1 MSRVTLKSSTIFI
14 SVGNKTEVYRS
25 VADVP
30 PSLRKKLE
38 QSTNGI
44 NSATILI
51 ADRKGKEEIVRA
63 IRGLPSNLRSKLST
77 SLREDAARAVRIDL
91 ALRALAREENL
102 EPTEDEIDEELTTT
116 AESMNVS
123 ADLLRSNLRDTGRVV
138 TFRSEVAKM
147 KASRWLN
154 ENVTFIDPE
163 GVEIDPSLLKAEEA
177 VEPAESD
184 DVDA

>member
-25 VADVP
+25 VAEVP

-77 SLREDAARAVRIDL
+77 SLRE
-91 ALRALAREENL
+91 
-102 EPTEDEIDEELTTT
+102 
-116 AESMNVS
+116 
-123 ADLLRSNLRDTGRVV
+123 
-138 TFRSEVAKM
+138 
-147 KASRWLN
+147 
-154 ENVTFIDPE
+154 
-163 GVEIDPSLLKAEEA
+163 EA
-177 VEPAESD
+177 VPPRAERRPIPWAQWAQVWQEWAEFLLPAAIGAA
-184 DVDA
+184 VWLLFGVKLV

>member
-25 VADVP
+25 VAEVP

-38 QSTNGI
+38 QSTNSI

-77 SLREDAARAVRIDL
+77 SLRDDAPRTAPTPIAWARVWQNWAEFLLPAAIGVAVW
-91 ALRALAREENL
+91 
-102 EPTEDEIDEELTTT
+102 
-116 AESMNVS
+116 
-123 ADLLRSNLRDTGRVV
+123 LL
-138 TFRSEVAKM
+138 F
-147 KASRWLN
+147 
-154 ENVTFIDPE
+154 
-163 GVEIDPSLLKAEEA
+163 SLK
-177 VEPAESD
+177 
-184 DVDA
+184 

>member
-25 VADVP
+25 VAEVP

-63 IRGLPSNLRSKLST
+63 IRGLPSNLRSRLST
-77 SLREDAARAVRIDL
+77 SLREEAVAARTVRQPFPWAKWALVWQDWAEFLLPAAIGAAVW
-91 ALRALAREENL
+91 
-102 EPTEDEIDEELTTT
+102 
-116 AESMNVS
+116 
-123 ADLLRSNLRDTGRVV
+123 LLFG
-138 TFRSEVAKM
+138 AK
-147 KASRWLN
+147 
-154 ENVTFIDPE
+154 
-163 GVEIDPSLLKAEEA
+163 
-177 VEPAESD
+177 
-184 DVDA
+184 

>member
-25 VADVP
+25 VDDVP

-63 IRGLPSNLRSKLST
+63 IRGLPSSLRSRLTS
-77 SLREDAARAVRIDL
+77 SLRNEAPVEARTSD
-91 ALRALAREENL
+91 
-102 EPTEDEIDEELTTT
+102 
-116 AESMNVS
+116 
-123 ADLLRSNLRDTGRVV
+123 
-138 TFRSEVAKM
+138 
-147 KASRWLN
+147 RWLVLVRDWA
-154 ENVTFIDPE
+154 EVLFPALIGLTAW
-163 GVEIDPSLLKAEEA
+163 LLFS
-177 VEPAESD
+177 PH
-184 DVDA
+184 

>member
-25 VADVP
+25 VAEVP

-63 IRGLPSNLRSKLST
+63 IRGLPSNLRSKLGT
-77 SLREDAARAVRIDL
+77 SLREEAPRAEGWSIEWAKWAGVWQDWAEFLLPAAIGLAVW
-91 ALRALAREENL
+91 
-102 EPTEDEIDEELTTT
+102 
-116 AESMNVS
+116 
-123 ADLLRSNLRDTGRVV
+123 LLFSV
-138 TFRSEVAKM
+138 K
-147 KASRWLN
+147 
-154 ENVTFIDPE
+154 
-163 GVEIDPSLLKAEEA
+163 
-177 VEPAESD
+177 
-184 DVDA
+184 

>member
-30 PSLRKKLE
+30 PPLRKKLE

-63 IRGLPSNLRSKLST
+63 IRGLPLNLRSKIAT
-77 SLREDAARAVRIDL
+77 SI
-91 ALRALAREENL
+91 EEE
-102 EPTEDEIDEELTTT
+102 EPRVETKP
-116 AESMNVS
+116 AQWVCV
-123 ADLLRSNLRDTGRVV
+123 LRDWAEFLVPAAVGFAVWLLFT
-138 TFRSEVAKM
+138 AK
-147 KASRWLN
+147 
-154 ENVTFIDPE
+154 
-163 GVEIDPSLLKAEEA
+163 
-177 VEPAESD
+177 
-184 DVDA
+184 

>member
-77 SLREDAARAVRIDL
+77 SLRDEAPRAERKPIAWVSIARDWAEFLVPATIGIAVWL
-91 ALRALAREENL
+91 LY
-102 EPTEDEIDEELTTT
+102 
-116 AESMNVS
+116 S
-123 ADLLRSNLRDTGRVV
+123 A
-138 TFRSEVAKM
+138 K
-147 KASRWLN
+147 
-154 ENVTFIDPE
+154 
-163 GVEIDPSLLKAEEA
+163 
-177 VEPAESD
+177 
-184 DVDA
+184 

>member
-1 MSRVTLKSSTIFI
+1 MPRLTVKTSTIFI

-30 PSLRKKLE
+30 PQLRKKLE

-77 SLREDAARAVRIDL
+77 SLREDTAHTERKSVAWASIAQDWAEFLLPAAIGVAVWWL
-91 ALRALAREENL
+91 F
-102 EPTEDEIDEELTTT
+102 
-116 AESMNVS
+116 S
-123 ADLLRSNLRDTGRVV
+123 A
-138 TFRSEVAKM
+138 K
-147 KASRWLN
+147 
-154 ENVTFIDPE
+154 
-163 GVEIDPSLLKAEEA
+163 
-177 VEPAESD
+177 
-184 DVDA
+184 

>member
-30 PSLRKKLE
+30 PPLRKKLE

-77 SLREDAARAVRIDL
+77 SLREESASVERKPIEWVRWASIWQNWAEFLLPAAIGAAVWVL
-91 ALRALAREENL
+91 F
-102 EPTEDEIDEELTTT
+102 
-116 AESMNVS
+116 SV
-123 ADLLRSNLRDTGRVV
+123 
-138 TFRSEVAKM
+138 K
-147 KASRWLN
+147 
-154 ENVTFIDPE
+154 
-163 GVEIDPSLLKAEEA
+163 
-177 VEPAESD
+177 
-184 DVDA
+184 